1 MTILQAWNE
10 RRKLHAEGNKLAAE
24 GNKLWAEGDKLRAEG
39 NKLAAE
45 GNKLW
50 AEGDKL
56 RAEGDLVFINA
67 VLSVHGN
74 VEIKWEDDD
83 ATVEGVRYEFVEKA
97 ACEGKV
103 VEFEGVKYKLVA
115 VK

>member
-10 RRKLHAEGNKLAAE
+10 RRKL
-24 GNKLWAEGDKLRAEG
+24 WAEG

-74 VEIKWEDDD
+74 VEIKWDGED

-103 VEFEGVKYKLVA
+103 VEVDGVQYKLVA